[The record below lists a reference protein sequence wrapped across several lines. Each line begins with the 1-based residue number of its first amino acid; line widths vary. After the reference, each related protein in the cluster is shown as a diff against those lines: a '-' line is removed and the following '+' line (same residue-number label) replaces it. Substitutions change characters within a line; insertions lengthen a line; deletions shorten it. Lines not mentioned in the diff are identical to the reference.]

1 MRYRGFNVESQVYG
15 DGTLFEITVYAG
27 DDDLRRHAL
36 LDICDINLDD
46 KDALDSE
53 LRHIV
58 DDYYDDI
65 VSNENFYKLERYK
78 ELLGRAVTWLGES
91 EQGSDLY
98 NTLTEFVGM
107 TDDEIRTIG
116 FTSLAPYF
124 DRDGYAQTIA
134 EFITDYGTKETTSGN
149 YLIPFEEIN
158 KRFGVDLFHD
168 EELLDKIFDSFDWD
182 IVSGVD
188 INDGEFDMTFY
199 TDYCPDYYDSISQ
212 DWG

>member
-15 DGTLFEITVYAG
+15 DGTLFEITVFAG

-36 LDICDINLDD
+36 LDICDIDLDD

-65 VSNENFYKLERYK
+65 VSNENHYKLERYK
-78 ELLGRAVTWLGES
+78 ELLGRAVTVIAE
-91 EQGSDLY
+91 EQSPIKLY
-98 NTLTEFVGM
+98 ETLTDNIGLS
-107 TDDEIRTIG
+107 DDEIRKIG
-116 FTSLAPYF
+116 FTYLAPFF

-134 EFITDYGTKETTSGN
+134 EFITDYGTSETMSGN
-149 YLIPFEEIN
+149 YLISFEEIN

-168 EELLDKIFDSFDWD
+168 EELLNKVMDSFDWD
-182 IVSGVD
+182 VVSSLD
-188 INDGEFDMTFY
+188 ITDGDFDLTFY
-199 TDYCPDYYDSISQ
+199 TDYCPQYYDEFNQ